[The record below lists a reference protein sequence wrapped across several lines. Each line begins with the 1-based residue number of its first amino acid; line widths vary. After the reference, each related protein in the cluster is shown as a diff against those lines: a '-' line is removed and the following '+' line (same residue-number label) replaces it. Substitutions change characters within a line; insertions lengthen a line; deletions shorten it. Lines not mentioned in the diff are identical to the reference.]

1 MAILTESCGTLQ
13 GSQDY
18 YVVELY
24 VDEIGECLVMR
35 CSTIEGAAIV
45 CEMLSDALPD
55 LSFDITDSQPKIHV
69 RDYNPEKY
77 ERIKELILG
86 RQEETKP
93 RFIVIDGGK
102 K

>member
-1 MAILTESCGTLQ
+1 
-13 GSQDY
+13 
-18 YVVELY
+18 
-24 VDEIGECLVMR
+24 MR

-45 CEMLSDALPD
+45 CDMLSDALPD
-55 LSFDITDSQPKIHV
+55 LSFDITDRQPKIHV